1 MRRCEFCDS
10 PVPADATVCPVCKES
25 IAEETLER
33 ILPML
38 KRPDSPDVRYMGTLE
53 RMWGVIRRPSA
64 TYRDIGQRP
73 DAAGPFML
81 ILINALIMAGLFIAL
96 SSKITT
102 TVVLN
107 ATAGTTGPASY
118 VSSPEGVIVWVV
130 ALVGMMP
137 AIMLGIIYLLFGT
150 MFAHFAFKLM
160 GGTGRKGKTLS
171 IIGYSMTPVILVRLL
186 SILVV
191 LVAVPGYPGVLTPAE
206 LAIFT
211 PDIVAWAY
219 TSGVWFTIDIMTTGA
234 FIWTGFL
241 LIFGIRE
248 AHDTSTF
255 WAAVIAIACVF
266 ILGWTFWQVH

>member
-1 MRRCEFCDS
+1 
-10 PVPADATVCPVCKES
+10 
-25 IAEETLER
+25 
-33 ILPML
+33 ML
-38 KRPDSPDVRYMGTLE
+38 KRPESPEVRYMGTTK

-73 DAAGPFML
+73 DAAGPFIL

-102 TVVLN
+102 TVIVN
-107 ATAGTTGPASY
+107 ATSGTTAPTSLISAPQG
-118 VSSPEGVIVWVV
+118 GIVWLA
-130 ALVGMMP
+130 ALAGLMP
-137 AIMLGIIYLLFGT
+137 TIMLGIIYLLFGT

-171 IIGYSMTPVILVRLL
+171 IVGYSITPVILVRLV

-191 LVAVPGYPGVLTPAE
+191 LVTMPGYPDVLSPTD
-206 LAIFT
+206 LTIFT
-211 PDIVAWAY
+211 PEIVAWAY

-255 WAAVIAIACVF
+255 WAAVIAVACVF
-266 ILGWTFWQVH
+266 ILAWTFWQVH